1 MVWIQLL
8 KYRCFGKIRQI
19 SILNYLSYD
28 KKKAIEVLNKEVG
41 WEFYGEKH
49 YESVF
54 TRFYQGYILPKKFG
68 IDKRRLYFST
78 LICSGQISRKEALKL
93 MKERPYKDSLLLQKD
108 KKYILSKLGFTEGEF
123 EKYLFSP
130 SVSHTFYSSSEWIYK
145 LLRKLRNGIA
155 PNRGLQEEYVLL
167 GV

>member
-1 MVWIQLL
+1 
-8 KYRCFGKIRQI
+8 
-19 SILNYLSYD
+19 
-28 KKKAIEVLNKEVG
+28 
-41 WEFYGEKH
+41 
-49 YESVF
+49 
-54 TRFYQGYILPKKFG
+54 
-68 IDKRRLYFST
+68 
-78 LICSGQISRKEALKL
+78 

-155 PNRGLQEEYVLL
+155 PNRGL
-167 GV
+167 